1 MLRNWSYQKEK
12 KGVGTAA
19 LFLFAEWTGPPTA
32 IQQSCLRTKQ
42 TCDRPFICTK
52 QTVKLLCFKLNFV
65 KVSLH
70 KTKPPRRYHFW
81 PQTTAFRLLA
91 PIHSSVTC
99 TVQVT
104 YASFLII
111 CRCKSDCQLL
121 SCCINPATC
130 CKLPVPFLC
139 ICWMADLKM
148 SKWPLSPSC
157 IYWFIYC
164 CQKLV

>member
-1 MLRNWSYQKEK
+1 MTDPSS
-12 KGVGTAA
+12 A
-19 LFLFAEWTGPPTA
+19 
-32 IQQSCLRTKQ
+32 QS
-42 TCDRPFICTK
+42 
-52 QTVKLLCFKLNFV
+52 KLLSCCVL
-65 KVSLH
+65 SLVLLRLVYI
-70 KTKPPRRYHFW
+70 KQNLPETRRYHFW

-121 SCCINPATC
+121 SCCVNPATC

-139 ICWMADLKM
+139 ICWMACLKM

-157 IYWFIYC
+157 IYRLGLAARNWFSLMDI
-164 CQKLV
+164 